1 MDTTDAGFLINR
13 SFPDDVLRTA
23 AGHNVTPRKEKLL
36 AMKRIT
42 KHAALA
48 VAVVVPLTLA
58 LGACS
63 GGPSTGTDPDDQ
75 TLTVWAWDPTFNIY
89 ALEEAEKLYQL
100 DHPDFELDIVETA
113 WDDLQPKLTTL
124 AQSQQY
130 EELPDIFLMQNNAFQ
145 KNVLNYPELFSEVS
159 GDAVDFSEFPD
170 SVSAFSTVD
179 GSHFGVPFDS
189 GTAITALRTDVLEQ
203 AGYAIDDFTDITWS
217 EFIEKGQDILAQ
229 TGLPLLSGQAG
240 SSDMIMMILQSA
252 GASLFDDEGNPTITD
267 NDALLAAIDVYQQL
281 VESGVFVEVNSWDEY
296 IGTFVNGSVA
306 GTINGIWIVGS
317 IQSAT
322 DQSGKWAVTDL
333 PKLEGVDGAT
343 NYSANGGSSW
353 AISSSANVDLAT
365 DFFASTFAGST
376 ELYDTILPSSGAVAN
391 WIPAGGSDAYEQ
403 PIDFFG
409 GQAIFADVVAFGAKV
424 PSNNTGAYYYE
435 GRDAVS
441 AAITQILAG
450 ADPATALAE
459 AQANVEF
466 AMQ

>member
-1 MDTTDAGFLINR
+1 
-13 SFPDDVLRTA
+13 
-23 AGHNVTPRKEKLL
+23 
-36 AMKRIT
+36 MKRNT

-48 VAVVVPLTLA
+48 VAVILPLTLT

-63 GGPSTGTDPDDQ
+63 GAPSTGGDGDDQ

-89 ALEEAEKLYQL
+89 ALEEAEKLYQV

-145 KNVLNYPELFSEVS
+145 KNVINYPELFSEVS

-170 SVSAFSTVD
+170 SVAAFSTVD
-179 GSHFGVPFDS
+179 DTHYGVPFDS
-189 GTAITALRTDVLEQ
+189 GTAITALRTDVLTQ
-203 AGYAIDDFTDITWS
+203 AGYTIDDFTDITWS
-217 EFIEKGQDILAQ
+217 EFIEQGKDVLAQ
-229 TGLPLLSGQAG
+229 TGQPLLSGQAG

-281 VESGVFVEVNSWDEY
+281 VVSGVFVEVNSWDEY

-306 GTINGIWIVGS
+306 GTINGVWIVGS
-317 IQSAT
+317 IQSAA
-322 DQSGKWAVTDL
+322 DQSGLWAVTNL
-333 PKLEGVDGAT
+333 PELEGVDGAT

-391 WIPAGGSDAYEQ
+391 WIPAGASDAYEQ

-409 GQAIFADVVAFGAKV
+409 GQAIFADVVAFGAEV

-441 AAITQILAG
+441 AAITQILGG